1 MEIVATNARLWV
13 LPRARFRKKIAV
25 VMTLP
30 NPVGEGS
37 SIIVCCSSTGT
48 GLYIGTDSQGN
59 VYKGVNTNN
68 LVKIVRQV
76 TDRYHSVAVA
86 EGDGYHLL
94 FGCVS
99 DEDSGAMGLHYVNLG
114 LYAHADGTF
123 DDEVDPYRPEIILYE
138 PTPSGPKLSGADYIV
153 DAATWN
159 ETHQQ
164 APELDGQIFHFFDA
178 PNRFGLP
185 PFYTLHV
192 WAWKDSPTGTFVNWN
207 KNVRCDA
214 HNGPNK

>member
-1 MEIVATNARLWV
+1 MKDRSTRYLSCAALGMLALVAARAPQAHDGDASTHAATTQEQLNSERSTN
-13 LPRARFRKKIAV
+13 
-25 VMTLP
+25 
-30 NPVGEGS
+30 
-37 SIIVCCSSTGT
+37 
-48 GLYIGTDSQGN
+48 D
-59 VYKGVNTNN
+59 
-68 LVKIVRQV
+68 LVTIVRQV
-76 TDRYHSVAVA
+76 TDKYHSVAVA
-86 EGDGYHLL
+86 EADGYHLL

-99 DEDSGAMGLHYVNLG
+99 DEDDGAMGLHYVNLS
-114 LYAHADGTF
+114 LYAHPDGTF
-123 DDEVDPYRPEIILYE
+123 DDQVDPSKPEIILYE
-138 PTPSGPKLSGADYIV
+138 PTPSGPKLSGADYLI

-159 ETHQQ
+159 ATHQQ

-178 PNRFGLP
+178 PNRFGLR